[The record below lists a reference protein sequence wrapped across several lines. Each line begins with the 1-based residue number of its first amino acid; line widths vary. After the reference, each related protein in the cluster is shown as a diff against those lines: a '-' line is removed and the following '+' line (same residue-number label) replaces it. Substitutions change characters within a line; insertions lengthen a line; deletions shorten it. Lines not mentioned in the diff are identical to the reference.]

1 MHRKNIR
8 NSLNFRNH
16 LLNGSDMSIPVGMYL
31 RTSSA
36 TNIDGDSQDRQV
48 TAIESY
54 AKANGMEIA
63 VKVSDLAVK
72 GSDSIHDRKGFAK
85 LIDYCVN
92 NKVNIILCEN
102 ASRFAR
108 DVIVQELG
116 YRELKALNLQLIP
129 VDAPDYFT
137 GDSPSLNMIRQILGA
152 VSEFEKS
159 NLVNKLRGA
168 RERLRKKNGK
178 CEGRKSLQEI
188 YGTLRFKKLINR
200 TWTLNDQGLSY
211 AKVGLALAK
220 QGWVQPSSGRPFNKS
235 QVMRLLNQ
243 KGDV

>member
-1 MHRKNIR
+1 MP
-8 NSLNFRNH
+8 
-16 LLNGSDMSIPVGMYL
+16 IPVGMYL

-48 TAIESY
+48 DAILGY

-63 VKVSDLAVK
+63 VKEALCLMGIIYLVGAIK

-85 LIDYCVN
+85 LIQYCLDN
-92 NKVNIILCEN
+92 NVDTILCEN

-159 NLVNKLRGA
+159 NLVHKLRVS
-168 RERLRKKNGK
+168 RERIKAKKGK
-178 CEGRKSLQEI
+178 CEGRKSLLEH
-188 YGTLRFKKLINR
+188 YGKDKFNKLKKEVKKLRGN
-200 TWTLNDQGLSY
+200 GLSFQK
-211 AKVGLALAK
+211 ATIVLAE
-220 QGWVQPSSGRPFNKS
+220 QGYLQPTTGKALHKS
-235 QVMRLLNQ
+235 QLMRL
-243 KGDV
+243 

>member
-1 MHRKNIR
+1 MHND
-8 NSLNFRNH
+8 NH
-16 LLNGSDMSIPVGMYL
+16 IFSNGDMSILVGMYL

-48 TAIESY
+48 DAIESY
-54 AKANGMEIA
+54 AKANDMEIA

-85 LIDYCVN
+85 LIQYCLDN
-92 NKVNIILCEN
+92 NVDTILCEN

-159 NLVNKLRGA
+159 NLVHKLRVS
-168 RERLRKKNGK
+168 RERIKAKKGK
-178 CEGRKSLQEI
+178 CEGRKSLLEH
-188 YGTLRFKKLINR
+188 YGKEK
-200 TWTLNDQGLSY
+200 
-211 AKVGLALAK
+211 
-220 QGWVQPSSGRPFNKS
+220 FNKLKKEVIKLRGNGVSYQKATIILAEQGYLQPTTGKALHKS
-235 QVMRLLNQ
+235 QLMRI
-243 KGDV
+243 

>member
-1 MHRKNIR
+1 
-8 NSLNFRNH
+8 
-16 LLNGSDMSIPVGMYL
+16 MSVPVGMYL

-36 TNIDGDSQDRQV
+36 TNIDGDSQDRQ
-48 TAIESY
+48 TQAIESY
-54 AKANGMEIA
+54 AEANDMEIA

-85 LIDYCVN
+85 LIQHCIE
-92 NKVNIILCEN
+92 NKISTILCEN

-159 NLVNKLRGA
+159 NLVHKLRGA
-168 RERLRKKNGK
+168 RERIKTKNGGK
-178 CEGRKSLQEI
+178 CEGRKSLKEI
-188 YGTLRFKKLINR
+188 YGDTRYAKLLKQVSTLRR
-200 TWTLNDQGLSY
+200 QGLTYTKIS
-211 AKVGLALAK
+211 KALGK
-220 QGWVQPSSGRPFNKS
+220 SGFVQPSTGKKFNDSQILRLTQVITQQKS
-235 QVMRLLNQ
+235 
-243 KGDV
+243 KPD